1 MANPNGTPRNL
12 KRVPKGGPSPNP
24 NGRPPDALNAAMK
37 KLTKV
42 ELEEIANLIIKGTLA
57 DLEALMKSKQT
68 TVIKAMI
75 AGVAVK
81 TIKNGD
87 HSALNTL
94 LDRLIGK
101 VKEQHHFTGVQ
112 AAPPATVVVNI
123 PSNGREA
130 KKK

>member
-1 MANPNGTPRNL
+1 MGKDNL
-12 KRVPKGGPSPNP
+12 KPWKKGESGNP

-37 KLTKV
+37 KLTKL

-57 DLEALMKSKQT
+57 DLETLMKNKQT

-87 HSALNTL
+87 HGALNAL
-94 LDRLIGK
+94 LDRLLGK
-101 VKEQHHFTGVQ
+101 VKENHHFTGG
-112 AAPPATVVVNI
+112 AAVVAPTVIVTI

-130 KKK
+130 KKIK